1 VSQHASPAG
10 AEAAAGPDQALSSSL
25 PAHLR
30 PAEVLR
36 GFSRIWRTAALYGR
50 AHPVVAR
57 FADDLQHLLSSLL
70 THRPAIGIFLHEE
83 TFFVDNTILLEE
95 SLQLSLLLSELKKR
109 NILSIEI
116 RRGIEPYE
124 LRSFV
129 DILTMPAAAVEQGG
143 GAAAYLEAHSVHH
156 IAVGNAQLNP
166 VLPQAGGRV
175 DPGNVY
181 RAGLHVVDELY
192 AQASS
197 NAPLNLHHARVVVN
211 TLADI
216 LTKDRL
222 SLMRAVTIKNYDA
235 GTAHHS
241 VNVGILSLFMASRLA
256 FDEPLTSLLGLA
268 ALLHDIGKVRI
279 PLAILNKAGP
289 LTEEE
294 RKVMQQHPVYGA
306 QMLRDLAGP
315 SRVVMLV
322 AFEHHAN
329 YDLSGY
335 PRITSKARPHF
346 LARLVQI
353 VDVFD
358 AATTQRRLYRHAQ
371 PPDEAMQFILARAG
385 STYDPALARMFL
397 HEVGVYPVGTLLQ
410 LDGGEL
416 AVVSQPA
423 RGDPARPLVKVIDPR
438 PEPPEFLYD
447 LNLEEHP
454 DRAVV
459 RSVNPAEVGVDVAA
473 LQFPPEDDPA
483 SRP

>member
-1 VSQHASPAG
+1 VSQFPSPTG
-10 AEAAAGPDQALSSSL
+10 AEVAAGPAQVTSSIP

-30 PAEVLR
+30 PGEVLR
-36 GFSRIWRTAALYGR
+36 GFSRIWRTAALYGH

-57 FADDLQHLLSSLL
+57 FADDMFHLVTSLL
-70 THRPAIGIFLHEE
+70 TTRPSIGIFLHEE

-95 SLQLSLLLSELKKR
+95 SLQLSALLGEFKRR

-124 LRSFV
+124 LRCFV
-129 DILTMPAAAVEQGG
+129 DMLTMPAAAVEQVG
-143 GAAAYLEAHSVHH
+143 GAAAYMAAHNVRH

-166 VLPQAGGRV
+166 VLPQAGLRV
-175 DPGNVY
+175 DPGNAY

-192 AQASS
+192 SQASNDS
-197 NAPLNLHHARVVVN
+197 PLNLHHARVIVN
-211 TLADI
+211 SLTDI

-235 GTAHHS
+235 NTAHHS

-256 FDEPLTSLLGLA
+256 FDQSLTALLGLA

-279 PLAILNKAGP
+279 PLTILNKAGQ
-289 LTEEE
+289 LTDDE
-294 RKVMQQHPVYGA
+294 RKVMQQHPVFGA
-306 QMLRDLAGP
+306 QMLRDLTGP
-315 SRVVMLV
+315 SRVAMVV

-335 PRITSKARPHF
+335 PGIATKVRPHL

-358 AATTQRRLYRHAQ
+358 AATTQRRVYRQAQ
-371 PPDEAMQFILARAG
+371 PPDEAMRFILSRAG
-385 STYDPALARMFL
+385 TIYDPVLARIFL
-397 HEVGVYPVGTLLQ
+397 HEVGVYPVGTLVQ

-416 AVVSQPA
+416 AVVGHPGQH
-423 RGDPARPLVKVIDPR
+423 DPTRPLVSVIDPR
-438 PEPPEFLYD
+438 AVPPAILFD

-454 DRAVV
+454 TRHVV
-459 RSVNPAEVGVDVAA
+459 RSVNPVEVGVDVAA
-473 LQFPPEDDPA
+473 MQFPLDEPLPN
-483 SRP
+483 R